1 MSMYHTNNFSFFSSP
16 SHQMSFKGGALLLLV
31 VAVFAWNRKQEE
43 ELITHLPFTVPAPI
57 LSGIKGY
64 TEFHEEGNYTIFLY
78 KESALD
84 AIMYKGLP
92 PTHVHVLAVGGGG
105 AGGDSLP
112 DDPLSIGGGGGG
124 GGGCLEETLTIS
136 GFDTVSITVG
146 AGGKGIKR
154 TNGADTLLQFQRTPK
169 HNLGAYGGGAGGL
182 TRKGGAKGGSGG
194 GHGRDSGPKK
204 GDRKIKFRHTRPF
217 ELQ

>member
-1 MSMYHTNNFSFFSSP
+1 MSSKFC
-16 SHQMSFKGGALLLLV
+16 ALFLLV
-31 VAVFAWNRKQEE
+31 AAVFAWNRKQEE
-43 ELITHLPFTVPAPI
+43 DLITHLPFTVPAPI

-78 KESALD
+78 KENALD

-112 DDPLSIGGGGGG
+112 NDPMSVGGGGGG

-136 GFDTVSITVG
+136 GFDSVSITVG
-146 AGGKGIKR
+146 VGGKGTKR
-154 TNGADTLLQFQRTPK
+154 TNGADTLLQFNRTPK
-169 HNLGAYGGGAGGL
+169 HNLRAYGGGAGGL

-204 GDRKIKFRHTRPF
+204 GDRLP
-217 ELQ
+217 